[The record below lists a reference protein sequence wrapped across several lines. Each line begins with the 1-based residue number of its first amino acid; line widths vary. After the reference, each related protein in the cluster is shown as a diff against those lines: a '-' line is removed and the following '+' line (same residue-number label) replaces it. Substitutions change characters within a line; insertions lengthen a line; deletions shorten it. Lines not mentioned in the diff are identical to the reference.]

1 MKIFENYL
9 HFRLAIMSMGS
20 SVTNSS
26 LKSASLNIITQV
38 LFRLVT
44 FAMNAFVLR
53 HISRDVLG
61 LVNVRLNL
69 LDDTIMFLSKEGFRL
84 ACLSHKGKEGW
95 QKVINLMWLTV
106 PVSIFWSVIFYHIW
120 VSYLPSPSL
129 DLLEQYKEAA
139 LIVAVSGVGQMLAEP
154 PWVAGQVLMFV
165 RLRVVMDTVW
175 VMTRVVVLC
184 IAVTYMPD
192 RVVIVWAWGHALA
205 GLLYVLGYY
214 LAFYIIIKVNKK
226 HQDKIACNHF
236 PFSSV
241 RDLLPSYPSQF
252 SVNQDQW
259 TVATSFLG
267 QGVMKQILT
276 EGERYVMTIFSLLT
290 LSEQGIFD
298 VISNLGSLAARFIF
312 RPVEESAYFFFSQL
326 WKRNVAVDLQD
337 KENSDKVQLGLFR
350 LLRLMLLLGLIIVL
364 WGFSYSH
371 LLLHLYGGYTLTDG
385 VGPQL
390 LRSQCLLILFLSVNG
405 ITECFA
411 RAAMSEGEIN
421 SYTRAM
427 SLISA
432 MYLCLAFTLTKMLG
446 PVGFVLANCCNM
458 AIRIWFSVRV
468 IRKIFSSLPT
478 SPLSGLAPDNDI
490 LFLLLS
496 GGVTCQLS
504 EIYIYQWSAMVHL
517 IIGVVVGVMV
527 VLGIVV
533 KEDFILAFIVG
544 KVKSLFGNQGQEESP
559 AFEGEDSGSPS
570 WNPKSD
576 DLGKPKAD

>member
-1 MKIFENYL
+1 
-9 HFRLAIMSMGS
+9 MSS
-20 SVTNSS
+20 SVVSSS
-26 LKSASLNIITQV
+26 LKSASLNMITQV
-38 LFRLVT
+38 MFRMVT

-95 QKVINLMWLTV
+95 QKVVNLMWLTV
-106 PVSIFWSVIFYHIW
+106 PVSIFWSLIFYYVW
-120 VSYLPSPSL
+120 TAFLPSPSS
-129 DLLEQYKEAA
+129 DLLEQYHQAV

-175 VMTRVVVLC
+175 VMTRVIVLC
-184 IAVTYMPD
+184 LAVTYMPD
-192 RVVIVWAWGHALA
+192 KVVVVWAWGHALA

-214 LAFYIIIKVNKK
+214 FAFYIIIKINRDHSDYNKAVNY
-226 HQDKIACNHF
+226 HF
-236 PFSSV
+236 PFTSV
-241 RDLLPSYPSQF
+241 LELLPSWPGQF
-252 SVNQDQW
+252 SVNQEQW

-267 QGVMKQILT
+267 QGVVKQLLT

-326 WKRNVAVDLQD
+326 WKRSVPVEQQD

-364 WGFSYSH
+364 LGYSYSH
-371 LLLHLYGGYTLTDG
+371 LVLHLYGGHTLTDG
-385 VGPQL
+385 AGPQL

-411 RAAMSEGEIN
+411 RAAMSKGEIN
-421 SYTRAM
+421 SYTRTM
-427 SLISA
+427 SFMSVV
-432 MYLCLAFTLTKMLG
+432 YLGLAFVLTKLLG

-458 AIRIWFSVRV
+458 AIRIGFSVKV
-468 IRKIFSSLPT
+468 IKTTFSSLVT

-490 LFLLLS
+490 LFLLLT

-504 EIYIYQWSAMVHL
+504 EIYIYQWSALVHL
-517 IIGVVVGVMV
+517 GIGVVVGVMV
-527 VLGIVV
+527 VVAVVV
-533 KEDFILAFIVG
+533 KEDFILAFIVERVKALLG
-544 KVKSLFGNQGQEESP
+544 KSN
-559 AFEGEDSGSPS
+559 EGMDDEPSQSTDPIPS
-570 WNPKSD
+570 WNPAADNIGKSKED
-576 DLGKPKAD
+576 

>member
-1 MKIFENYL
+1 
-9 HFRLAIMSMGS
+9 MSN
-20 SVTNSS
+20 SVVASS
-26 LKSASLNIITQV
+26 LKSASLNMITQV
-38 LFRLVT
+38 IFRLIT

-84 ACLSHKGKEGW
+84 ACLGHKGKEGW
-95 QKVINLMWLTV
+95 QKVVNLMWLTV
-106 PVSIFWSVIFYHIW
+106 PVSMFWSIIFYQVW
-120 VSYLPSPSL
+120 TNYLPSPSS
-129 DLLEQYKEAA
+129 DLLSQYQEAT
-139 LIVAVSGVGQMLAEP
+139 LIVAASGVMQMLAEP
-154 PWVAGQVLMFV
+154 PWVAGQLLMFV
-165 RLRVVMDTVW
+165 RLRVVLDTVW

-184 IAVTYMPD
+184 WAVTYMPD
-192 RVVIVWAWGHALA
+192 RVVVVWAWGHALA

-214 LAFYIIIKVNKK
+214 LAFYIIIKLNTQ
-226 HQDKIACNHF
+226 HQERKMSCNHF
-236 PFSSV
+236 PFRSLA
-241 RDLLPSYPSQF
+241 DLLPSWPAQF
-252 SVNQDQW
+252 SVKEEQW

-267 QGVMKQILT
+267 QGVMKQLLT
-276 EGERYVMTIFSLLT
+276 EGERYVMTVFSLLT

-326 WKRNVAVDLQD
+326 WKRNVPVEQQD

-350 LLRLMLLLGLIIVL
+350 LLRLMFLLGLIIVL

-371 LLLHLYGGYTLTDG
+371 LLLHLYGGLTLTEG
-385 VGPQL
+385 AGPDL

-411 RAAMSEGEIN
+411 RAAMSEREIN

-427 SLISA
+427 SIISLV
-432 MYLCLAFTLTKMLG
+432 YLGLAYLLTKLLG

-458 AIRIWFSVRV
+458 AIRIGFSVKV
-468 IRKIFSSLPT
+468 IRTTFSSLAS

-504 EIYIYQWSAMVHL
+504 EIYIYQWSALAHL
-517 IIGVVVGVMV
+517 VIGVVVGLMV
-527 VLGIVV
+527 VVAIIV

-544 KVKSLFGNQGQEESP
+544 KAKSVFGKAGDESEEST
-559 AFEGEDSGSPS
+559 AMNDENMETAS
-570 WNPKSD
+570 WNPAADS
-576 DLGKPKAD
+576 LGRSKED

>member
-1 MKIFENYL
+1 MTK
-9 HFRLAIMSMGS
+9 SS
-20 SVTNSS
+20 SVISSS
-26 LKSASLNIITQV
+26 LKSASLNMLTQV
-38 LFRLVT
+38 VFRLVT

-84 ACLSHKGKEGW
+84 ACLGHKGKEGW

-106 PVSIFWSVIFYHIW
+106 PVSVFWSVIFYHVWI
-120 VSYLPSPSL
+120 SYLPSPSP
-129 DLLEQYKEAA
+129 DLMEQYREATF
-139 LIVAVSGVGQMLAEP
+139 IVAVSGVAQMLAEP

-165 RLRVVMDTVW
+165 RLRVVLDTVW

-192 RVVIVWAWGHALA
+192 KVVVVWAWGHALA

-214 LAFYIIIKVNKK
+214 LAFFIIIKVNKK
-226 HQDKIACNHF
+226 HRDSQHTCNHF
-236 PFSSV
+236 PFTSV
-241 RDLLPSYPSQF
+241 FDLLPSHPAKF
-252 SVNQDQW
+252 SVDGDQW

-267 QGVMKQILT
+267 QGVMKQLLT

-312 RPVEESAYFFFSQL
+312 RPVEESSYFFFSQL
-326 WKRNVAVDLQD
+326 WKRNVPVDHQD

-390 LRSQCLLILFLSVNG
+390 LRSQCFLILFLSVNG

-411 RAAMSEGEIN
+411 RAAMSEAQIN

-427 SLISA
+427 SLISVI
-432 MYLCLAFTLTKMLG
+432 YLFLAFAFTKIIG

-458 AIRIWFSVRV
+458 AIRIMFSLRV
-468 IRKIFSSLPT
+468 IRNVFSSLPT
-478 SPLSGLAPDNDI
+478 SPLSGLTPDNDI

-504 EIYIYQWSAMVHL
+504 EIYIYQWSALVHL
-517 IIGVVVGVMV
+517 MIGVVVGIMV
-527 VLGIVV
+527 VLAIIV
-533 KEDFILAFIVG
+533 KEDFILAFIVD
-544 KVKSLFGNQGQEESP
+544 KIKSLLGKHNEEHSS
-559 AFEGEDSGSPS
+559 ETEDENTRSS
-570 WNPKSD
+570 WNPETD
-576 DLGKPKAD
+576 DLGKSKVE